1 LLILTR
7 KIGEGIIL
15 GDDIR
20 IAVLEI
26 RGKQIRIG
34 IEAPS
39 DVVVLREE
47 IYQRIQ
53 EENLRAAGVRDV
65 DLKEITKIWK
75 QKKENEP
82 GPPKN
87 SE

>member
-1 LLILTR
+1 MLILTR

-34 IEAPS
+34 IEAPQN
-39 DVVVLREE
+39 VVVLREE

-65 DLKEITKIWK
+65 DLKEIANLWKTK
-75 QKKENEP
+75 KKNDP
-82 GPPKN
+82 
-87 SE
+87 

>member
-1 LLILTR
+1 MLILTR

-20 IAVLEI
+20 IAILEI

-34 IEAPS
+34 IEAPA

-53 EENLRAAGVRDV
+53 EENLQAAGVRDV
-65 DLKEITKIWK
+65 DLKELANIWK

-82 GPPKN
+82 
-87 SE
+87 

>member
-20 IAVLEI
+20 ISIMEI

-34 IEAPS
+34 IEAPQN
-39 DVVVLREE
+39 VVVLREE

-53 EENLRAAGVRDV
+53 EENLQAAGVRDV
-65 DLKEITKIWK
+65 DLKEIAKIWQ
-75 QKKENEP
+75 QKKD
-82 GPPKN
+82 
-87 SE
+87 

>member
-20 IAVLEI
+20 ISIMEI

-34 IEAPS
+34 IEAPQN
-39 DVVVLREE
+39 VVVLREE

-65 DLKEITKIWK
+65 DLTEIAKLWK
-75 QKKENEP
+75 QKKV
-82 GPPKN
+82 
-87 SE
+87 

>member
-1 LLILTR
+1 MLILTR

-20 IAVLEI
+20 ISIMEI

-65 DLKEITKIWK
+65 DLTEITKIWK
-75 QKKENEP
+75 QKKD
-82 GPPKN
+82 
-87 SE
+87 

>member
-7 KIGEGIIL
+7 KIGEGIVL

-20 IAVLEI
+20 IAILEI

-34 IEAPS
+34 IEAPPN
-39 DVVVLREE
+39 VVVLREE

-65 DLKEITKIWK
+65 DLKEIAYIWK

-82 GPPKN
+82 GTTEN
-87 SE
+87 SD

>member
-1 LLILTR
+1 MLILTR

-20 IAVLEI
+20 ISVLEI

-34 IEAPS
+34 IEAPT

-47 IYQRIQ
+47 IYQRVQ

-65 DLKEITKIWK
+65 DLKEIANLWK
-75 QKKENEP
+75 QKKKNEP
-82 GPPKN
+82 ETPEN
-87 SE
+87 SY

>member
-1 LLILTR
+1 MLILTR

-39 DVVVLREE
+39 HVVVLREE
-47 IYQRIQ
+47 IYQRVQ
-53 EENLRAAGVRDV
+53 EENLQAAGVRDA
-65 DLKEITKIWK
+65 DLKELANIWK
-75 QKKENEP
+75 KKKDHEP
-82 GPPKN
+82 
-87 SE
+87 

>member
-20 IAVLEI
+20 ISIMEI

-65 DLKEITKIWK
+65 DLKEIAHIWK
-75 QKKENEP
+75 QKKDR
-82 GPPKN
+82 
-87 SE
+87 

>member
-20 IAVLEI
+20 ISIMEI

-34 IEAPS
+34 IEAPPE
-39 DVVVLREE
+39 VVVLREE
-47 IYQRIQ
+47 IYLRIQ

-65 DLKEITKIWK
+65 DLTEITKLWK
-75 QKKENEP
+75 QKKD
-82 GPPKN
+82 
-87 SE
+87 

>member
-1 LLILTR
+1 MLILTR

-34 IEAPS
+34 IEAPQN
-39 DVVVLREE
+39 VVVLREE

-53 EENLRAAGVRDV
+53 EENLQAAGVRDV
-65 DLKEITKIWK
+65 DLKEIANLWKTK
-75 QKKENEP
+75 KKNEP
-82 GPPKN
+82 GSTENPD
-87 SE
+87 

>member
-7 KIGEGIIL
+7 KIGEGIFL

-20 IAVLEI
+20 ISVLEI

-34 IEAPS
+34 IEAPTNI
-39 DVVVLREE
+39 VVLREE
-47 IYQRIQ
+47 IYQRVQ

-65 DLKEITKIWK
+65 DLKEIAKLW
-75 QKKENEP
+75 QPKKENEP
-82 GPPKN
+82 G
-87 SE
+87 S

>member
-1 LLILTR
+1 MLILTR

-20 IAVLEI
+20 ISIMEI

-34 IEAPS
+34 IEAPQN
-39 DVVVLREE
+39 VVVLREE

-65 DLKEITKIWK
+65 DLKEIANIWK
-75 QKKENEP
+75 QKKD
-82 GPPKN
+82 
-87 SE
+87 

>member
-1 LLILTR
+1 MLILTR

-20 IAVLEI
+20 ISVLEI

-39 DVVVLREE
+39 DIIVLREE

-65 DLKEITKIWK
+65 DLKEIAKLWK
-75 QKKENEP
+75 QKKEDEP
-82 GPPKN
+82 G
-87 SE
+87 S

>member
-1 LLILTR
+1 MLILTR

-20 IAVLEI
+20 ISIMEI

-34 IEAPS
+34 IEAPQN
-39 DVVVLREE
+39 VVVLREE

-65 DLKEITKIWK
+65 DLTEIAKLWK
-75 QKKENEP
+75 QKKV
-82 GPPKN
+82 
-87 SE
+87 

>member
-34 IEAPS
+34 IEAPP

-53 EENLRAAGVRDV
+53 EENLQAAGVRDV

-87 SE
+87 SD

>member
-7 KIGEGIIL
+7 KIGEGIFL

-20 IAVLEI
+20 ISILEI

-39 DVVVLREE
+39 HIVVLREE

-65 DLKEITKIWK
+65 DLKEIAKIW
-75 QKKENEP
+75 QPKKENEP
-82 GPPKN
+82 R
-87 SE
+87 S

>member
-1 LLILTR
+1 MLILTR

-20 IAVLEI
+20 IAILEI

-34 IEAPS
+34 IEAPQN
-39 DVVVLREE
+39 VVVLREE

-53 EENLRAAGVRDV
+53 EENLQAAGVRDV
-65 DLKEITKIWK
+65 DLKELANIWK

-82 GPPKN
+82 
-87 SE
+87 

>member
-1 LLILTR
+1 MLILTR

-20 IAVLEI
+20 ISIMEI

-34 IEAPS
+34 IEAPQN
-39 DVVVLREE
+39 VVVLREE

-65 DLKEITKIWK
+65 DLTEIAKIWK
-75 QKKENEP
+75 QKKD
-82 GPPKN
+82 
-87 SE
+87 